1 MAWRRHYNGKLENPV
16 KKFYNSPK
24 GVIDAPYPLPPP
36 IESPDFPIQSL
47 PVMPRTELY
56 ADPNN
61 VFVHDAVLASC
72 RRHPEKT
79 ALVDTSCGRRL
90 TYAEYGETVE
100 VLARG
105 LVAAGLM
112 PGEVAA
118 IFLANSWEF
127 CAAYHAITL
136 AGGIPTLLNPT
147 YREREV
153 RHQLGNSGAVLLI
166 TDGTN
171 IDGIILA
178 GLPNLRRIFC
188 MREQGSG
195 SEPFS
200 NLLKPVTAF
209 VTLPRPDQSS
219 VQTLAALPYSSG
231 TTGLPKGVMLS
242 HRNLVANVYQFLGPG
257 ASPLHS
263 NDNILCFLP
272 LYHIYGLNVMLN
284 PALVL
289 GATLV
294 LMPRFNVRQ
303 LTSLLTQESITMMP
317 LVPPAMNALCQAVE
331 AGEFPKNHQV
341 RWAKSGAAP
350 LAPELAR
357 RFTALTG
364 ILVCQGY
371 GMTEASPVTHVG
383 YLEPELYHPE
393 SIGHPLAQTECRVIG
408 AENLFDSAESAAHVP
423 TGEPGELVM
432 RGPQFMLGYWK
443 EPDATAAVL
452 RDGWYWSGD
461 IVTRDAEG
469 FYRVVDRRKE
479 MIKYKGFPVAPA
491 EVEAVLLEHPA
502 VRECGV
508 VGRSDAEA
516 GEIPVAFIALREGFV
531 TSKKMEDELCGF
543 VADRLT
549 SYKQPREVHF
559 VEVVPKTASGKIL
572 RRELRKLIQ

>member
-1 MAWRRHYNGKLENPV
+1 M
-16 KKFYNSPK
+16 
-24 GVIDAPYPLPPP
+24 
-36 IESPDFPIQSL
+36 
-47 PVMPRTELY
+47 
-56 ADPNN
+56 
-61 VFVHDAVLASC
+61 
-72 RRHPEKT
+72 
-79 ALVDTSCGRRL
+79 
-90 TYAEYGETVE
+90 VE
-100 VLARG
+100 ELARG
-105 LVAAGLM
+105 MVAAGLK
-112 PGEVAA
+112 PGEVVA
-118 IFLANSWEF
+118 IFLCNSCEF
-127 CAAYHAITL
+127 CAAYHAATL

-166 TDGTN
+166 IDGTN
-171 IDGIILA
+171 IDGMNLA
-178 GLPNLRRIFC
+178 GLPNLRRVFC
-188 MREQGSG
+188 TRRQGSG

-200 NLLKPVTAF
+200 SLLKPVSA
-209 VTLPRPDQSS
+209 TLPLPDQESEK
-219 VQTLAALPYSSG
+219 TLAALPYSSG

-242 HRNLVANVYQFLGPG
+242 HHNLIANVYQFLGPR
-257 ASPLHS
+257 ATPLNS

-284 PALVL
+284 PALIL

-294 LMPRFNVRQ
+294 LMPRFGVPQ
-303 LTSLLTQESITMMP
+303 LTQLLTDEAITMLP
-317 LVPPAMNALCQAVE
+317 LVPPAMNALCLAAEGGQ
-331 AGEFPKNHQV
+331 FPKDHRV
-341 RWAKSGAAP
+341 HWVKSGAAP
-350 LAPELAR
+350 LAPDLPR
-357 RFTALTG
+357 RFTELTG

-383 YLEPELYHPE
+383 YLEPELYRPD

-408 AENLFDSAESAAHVP
+408 QADPETSAGSAIEVLA
-423 TGEPGELVM
+423 GEPGELVM
-432 RGPQFMLGYWK
+432 RGPQFMQGYWK

-461 IVTRDAEG
+461 IVTRDGEG

-508 VGRSDAEA
+508 VGRSDAAA
-516 GEIPVAFIALREGFV
+516 GEIPVAFIALREGF
-531 TSKKMEDELCGF
+531 SNCKKMEEELCGF

-549 SYKQPREVHF
+549 HYKQPREVHF